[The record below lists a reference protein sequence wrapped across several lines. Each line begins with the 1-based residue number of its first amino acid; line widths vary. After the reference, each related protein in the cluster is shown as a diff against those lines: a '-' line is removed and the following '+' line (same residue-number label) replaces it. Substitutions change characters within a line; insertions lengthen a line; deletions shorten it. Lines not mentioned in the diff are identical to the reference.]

1 MMGCRRCQ
9 GLIVQDQV
17 WDPEEALQ
25 SLSIWRC
32 VNYGETV
39 DWGILKNRYQ
49 LEHLKM
55 SVDGKVA

>member
-1 MMGCRRCQ
+1 MECQRCQ

-17 WDPEEALQ
+17 WDPDEALQ

-32 VNYGETV
+32 LNCGETV
-39 DWGILKNRYQ
+39 DWRILKNRYQ